1 MINLNNIKGQIIS
14 DVTKIV
20 AQKYNAPENEVKVT
34 FASNG
39 NIKATITP
47 DLSFLNCK
55 VEVEEN

>member
-1 MINLNNIKGQIIS
+1 MINLKDIRDKIIK

-34 FASNG
+34 FSSNG